1 MFFYVLRMSVCSPP
15 LTLAFPP
22 ETEKY
27 SKYFLFFGSLASFSE
42 CDSHSNHKAVCVFI
56 GSYLSF
62 LNLTFR

>member
-27 SKYFLFFGSLASFSE
+27 SKYFYFLDHWL
-42 CDSHSNHKAVCVFI
+42 
-56 GSYLSF
+56 LF
-62 LNLTFR
+62 LNVTLIQTTRLSAFS